1 MKVTQ
6 ITQTVGKGDQAFGQI
21 AYYLNQ
27 EFIKNGL
34 EAALIT
40 GYVSDLPD
48 EKTELHLILP
58 KIFRKKREIT
68 NPLVQRL
75 VSILAEPAF
84 HILATIYLMRHK
96 GELGIVLDHEIGFGG
111 DLMMLHGCVFQEVRL
126 RWCSGDRVFALNPL
140 FYYRLA
146 LEKFRYRLKKFKK
159 CVAVSNR
166 AKQEIVSI
174 YKIPPDDI
182 VTICNGIDIG
192 RFHPEDS
199 CVSRE
204 ALRNIYRIPEDV
216 NLLLFV
222 GHNFWLKGLKF
233 VIGALPMIKD
243 SYLLV
248 VGGGSRRSFE
258 TLASELGV
266 LDRIR
271 FTGHVTE
278 VDKFYVASDLFV
290 FPSVYETFSLVCIE
304 AAASGIPVLATKV
317 GGVEDWLS
325 EGYNGFFIQRDSNDI
340 SEKANM
346 ILSDDTLKKNL
357 GENAKKTAENFRW
370 DKVAKQYIELF
381 GSV

>member
-6 ITQTVGKGDQAFGQI
+6 ITKTVGKGDQAFGQI
-21 AYYLNQ
+21 AYYLNR

-34 EAALIT
+34 ETVLIT
-40 GYVSDLPD
+40 GNVSDLPD
-48 EKTELHLILP
+48 ETTEVHLIIP
-58 KIFRKKREIT
+58 KIFRKKQEIT
-68 NPLVQRL
+68 NPVVQRL
-75 VSILAEPAF
+75 MNLLAEPAF
-84 HILATIYLMRHK
+84 HILATIYVMKHK
-96 GELGIVLDHEIGFGG
+96 GELGIILDHEIGFGG

-166 AKQEIVSI
+166 AKQEIASI
-174 YKIPPDDI
+174 YKIPSEDI

-204 ALRNIYRIPEDV
+204 ALRNMYEIPEDA

-233 VIGALPMIKD
+233 VIEALPMVKD

-248 VGGGSRRSFE
+248 IGGGLRRSFE
-258 TLASELGV
+258 TLASERGV

-271 FTGHVTE
+271 FIGPVTE

-317 GGVEDWLS
+317 GGVEDWLRD
-325 EGYNGFFIQRDSNDI
+325 GYNGFFIQRDSNDI

-346 ILSDDTLKKNL
+346 VLSDDVFKKNL
-357 GENAKKTAENFRW
+357 GENAKKTAEKFRW
-370 DKVAKQYIELF
+370 GAVAKQYIELF
-381 GSV
+381 ESV